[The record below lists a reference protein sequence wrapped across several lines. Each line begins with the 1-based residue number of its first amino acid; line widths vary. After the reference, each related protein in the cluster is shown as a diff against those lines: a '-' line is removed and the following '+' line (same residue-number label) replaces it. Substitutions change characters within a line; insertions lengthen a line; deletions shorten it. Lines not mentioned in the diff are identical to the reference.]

1 MTKVF
6 SNDSRADWLLG
17 VRPSVLSVVNAAAI
31 AANWLTVVP
40 DAISIVSTSF
50 RSVCKA
56 VESVELDELLE
67 VLVSLLLLTWLDAVV
82 AALVEEVVAALVLV
96 VVDSTLCVWVFA

>member
-1 MTKVF
+1 
-6 SNDSRADWLLG
+6 
-17 VRPSVLSVVNAAAI
+17 
-31 AANWLTVVP
+31 
-40 DAISIVSTSF
+40 
-50 RSVCKA
+50 
-56 VESVELDELLE
+56 